1 MYIVKNI
8 CIMFNDNVVN
18 VLVYLF
24 PLKESSCIS
33 SELYE
38 KVSNLYLLDLG
49 PAVSRKFKVGFDVLK
64 IKFLLRS

>member
-1 MYIVKNI
+1 
-8 CIMFNDNVVN
+8 MFNDNVVN

-33 SELYE
+33 LELYE

-49 PAVSRKFKVGFDVLK
+49 PAVSRKCKVCFDVFK

>member
-1 MYIVKNI
+1 MH
-8 CIMFNDNVVN
+8 NDNVVN

-33 SELYE
+33 LELYE

-49 PAVSRKFKVGFDVLK
+49 PAVSRKFKVCFNVLK